1 MSKQVSITTSATL
14 TISQFVSGSYQ
25 GITGQTNPVGVGT
38 SNTSSYATVNLRT
51 GASAKTYAFWKFDCS
66 SIPTDATINS
76 VSCAVRAYVSNSNS
90 NRVNTKQVNLYSG
103 TTTAATKG
111 TAQTVTTA
119 STGSVLTIPGGTWTR
134 SQLNNCYLGLYGVR
148 GTSQQYT
155 ATTYYFR
162 LYGAELSVNYTA
174 SGTAYE
180 FVAVSNITGATI
192 TPATAET
199 FAGESQTFT
208 IELDDGVDLNDLV
221 VEDNEI
227 DVTSELEYVVP
238 STTYEFTG
246 TPASYDSANS
256 TYDGIYT
263 GSTNSGLSDHNS
275 NDRICCYANTASG
288 STSKLT
294 YNFNCS
300 SIPENAT
307 ITSVSCIAAASCY
320 SSGQYFD
327 TKTIQLYS
335 GTVAKGSPTTITGNG
350 STKANHTIDGG
361 SWTRQELNNA
371 KIVLYIVRGNNTT
384 QASFSFWGATLTINY
399 TLPENP
405 YYEYTLTGVTDDHDI
420 VVRENVIVPPEED
433 PQKEYYSLT
442 ISSINATTT
451 PNKGTTRVE
460 SGTTE
465 VVTIYPFDPQL
476 TLATDNGVDITSQL
490 VSHAAGQ
497 PTTSVTTVQGASY
510 GFAYSSGTGY
520 YVSQNKGTS
529 RSAALCKVAFNLPVR
544 CLITIQYINYAEA
557 TYDFGVFGNV
567 DTPLSTDYYAAGSG
581 GATITD
587 SDYKLACNTSA
598 YNTSSVQSITYE
610 IPSGEHYI
618 YVKYSKDDATDSNN
632 DTLQFKI
639 SSIEMLETNNYYTYT
654 LSSISTGHSLV
665 FIFGN
670 VSYYFINSSTNN
682 EDVRL
687 YPQGTMVQLPGD
699 NYKLTVVPPNATDV
713 VSVYD
718 NNTDVTSN
726 LERKEITT
734 EKDGVT
740 TTTVNYIYTLY
751 NIQAAHNIVA
761 QVSSAGDS
769 SYLKVNGEWEGV
781 KIYKKINNVWV
792 EQTPSSEIFDSSTIY
807 LNG

>member
-1 MSKQVSITTSATL
+1 
-14 TISQFVSGSYQ
+14 
-25 GITGQTNPVGVGT
+25 
-38 SNTSSYATVNLRT
+38 
-51 GASAKTYAFWKFDCS
+51 
-66 SIPTDATINS
+66 
-76 VSCAVRAYVSNSNS
+76 
-90 NRVNTKQVNLYSG
+90 
-103 TTTAATKG
+103 
-111 TAQTVTTA
+111 
-119 STGSVLTIPGGTWTR
+119 
-134 SQLNNCYLGLYGVR
+134 
-148 GTSQQYT
+148 
-155 ATTYYFR
+155 
-162 LYGAELSVNYTA
+162 
-174 SGTAYE
+174 
-180 FVAVSNITGATI
+180 
-192 TPATAET
+192 
-199 FAGESQTFT
+199 
-208 IELDDGVDLNDLV
+208 
-221 VEDNEI
+221 
-227 DVTSELEYVVP
+227 
-238 STTYEFTG
+238 
-246 TPASYDSANS
+246 
-256 TYDGIYT
+256 
-263 GSTNSGLSDHNS
+263 
-275 NDRICCYANTASG
+275 
-288 STSKLT
+288 
-294 YNFNCS
+294 
-300 SIPENAT
+300 
-307 ITSVSCIAAASCY
+307 VSCIAAASCY

-327 TKTIQLYS
+327 TKTVQLYS

-405 YYEYTLTGVTDDHDI
+405 YYEYTLTGVTKDHDI
-420 VVRENVIVPPEED
+420 VIRENVIVPPEED

-442 ISSINATTT
+442 ISSINASTT

-529 RSAALCKVAFNLPVR
+529 KSAALCKVTFNLPVR

-699 NYKLTVVPPNATDV
+699 NYKLTVVPPNANDV

-792 EQTPSSEIFDSSTIY
+792 EQTPSPEIFDSSTIY